1 MRRYRVQYGTLIPQG
16 NKRGVCSRG
25 RMFRSRSPE
34 QLKTKKTGSW
44 YPCSSNSKGL
54 AAGDVEVDNSNTVL
68 EKLSTLYAE
77 HLMSDVTLVVSGVE
91 YPAHRLILCASSE
104 VFQVMLMKREWSESQ
119 ERRVRLQESPACA
132 AVFASFM
139 RYFYTGQIRINHS
152 VVMPI
157 LALADKYNVKDL
169 VGLCTSYMCTHTAL
183 AATNNHLV
191 SWLQY
196 ALNVGHY
203 RVAQICQNFVKWN
216 IELVARYSDFG
227 SFEPEILQLL
237 LQQNDIVAHD
247 EMAVYNCVVRW
258 LDLQE
263 QRLAGEESK
272 DAHMEQLV
280 VALMSHVRFPM
291 MSPRQLAELLLSP
304 LTKKHKEF
312 FMERM
317 AIGMAFHS
325 GQQDRVHEVLK
336 MEDGR
341 MLFTPR
347 LYTADTWSTP
357 LCVDNFHALPPYHAR
372 TLVFSS
378 RASTAE
384 HAGSRTSEW
393 VVDLYPKGVW
403 FKKCYLIVWQGT
415 VEVPERVLRTI
426 RVSVTCRDTCPTRVL
441 VGVLVRGQQDGIE
454 HVTSV
459 SQRYHRFL
467 DEERVLNF
475 DNLLPFDSL
484 NPGAAAHVGT
494 PCPATKVT
502 STSSAPNAAS
512 ASAAANAASTS
523 SGSNAASTSSAA
535 NASSSRSAANAS
547 SSRSAANAGSSR
559 SAPNAS
565 SSRSTANA
573 SSSRSGANSA
583 PTGSAA
589 SAASTSGAKRV
600 PPAHGVTYFYPCNQ
614 RMATSP
620 YLIGPDRDNFKVHIS
635 IAPLSDVSCLTPP
648 PFPGGRGFAS
658 WASDS

>member
-1 MRRYRVQYGTLIPQG
+1 MRRSKLQYGSVIPRG
-16 NKRGVCSRG
+16 NKRAICSRD

-34 QLKTKKTGSW
+34 RQKIKKSAIGSLFSG
-44 YPCSSNSKGL
+44 PPTSKGRP
-54 AAGDVEVDNSNTVL
+54 AGDVDVDNSDTVL

-104 VFQVMLMKREWSESQ
+104 VFQVMLMKREWSESK
-119 ERRVRLQESPACA
+119 ERRVRLKESPACA

-152 VVMPI
+152 VVMPV

-183 AATNNHLV
+183 AATNNQLV

-216 IELVARYSDFG
+216 FELVARYADFG
-227 SFEPEILQLL
+227 SFEPDVLQLL

-247 EMAVYNCVVRW
+247 EMSLYNCVVRW
-258 LDLQE
+258 LELQE
-263 QRLAGEESK
+263 QRLAGEDSK
-272 DAHMEQLV
+272 EAHMEQLV
-280 VALMSHVRFPM
+280 VAMMSHVRFPM
-291 MSPRQLAELLLSP
+291 MSPRQLAELLLAP
-304 LTKKHKEF
+304 LTKKYKEF

-325 GQQDRVHEVLK
+325 GQQDRIREVMK

-378 RASTAE
+378 RAATAE

-393 VVDLYPKGVW
+393 IVDLYPKGVW

-415 VEVPERVLRTI
+415 VEVPEQVLRTI
-426 RVSVTCRDTCPTRVL
+426 RLSVTCRDPSPTRVL
-441 VGVLVRGQQDGIE
+441 VGVLIRGQQDGIV
-454 HVTSV
+454 HVTNV
-459 SQRYHRFL
+459 AQRCHRFS

-475 DNLLPFDSL
+475 DDLLPFDLL
-484 NPGAAAHVGT
+484 NPGAAAYMVHGGSPPKGAPPGSAPNV
-494 PCPATKVT
+494 PPNASPSHIPPMAHMPHMPPHMPPMAHMP
-502 STSSAPNAAS
+502 STSSASQGP
-512 ASAAANAASTS
+512 
-523 SGSNAASTSSAA
+523 STSSAS
-535 NASSSRSAANAS
+535 NAPSTSSAGNAAPGG
-547 SSRSAANAGSSR
+547 AAK
-559 SAPNAS
+559 
-565 SSRSTANA
+565 
-573 SSSRSGANSA
+573 NSA
-583 PTGSAA
+583 TGTGRTYTFNCCGGHPAA
-589 SAASTSGAKRV
+589 
-600 PPAHGVTYFYPCNQ
+600 
-614 RMATSP
+614 SP
-620 YLIGPDRDNFKVHIS
+620 YLIGPNHDNFKVHIS
-635 IAPLSDVSCLTPP
+635 IAPLSDVCCLTPP

-658 WASDS
+658 WATDS